1 MKFIA
6 FMASQQGRLLRGSL
20 GLALIVT
27 AILTLEGGG
36 QIFSLLL
43 GSVLLAVAIFDVC
56 LFAPLFGKPL
66 SGSKIGKRPSHSTAS
81 TLLSVAALLVITGAV
96 LARPSDTTTQL
107 TTAAS
112 GSQKTN
118 ILAPPDETTPEAV
131 TANKQSQ
138 DELLLYL
145 VEEEKLAHDVY
156 TVMYEQ
162 YGANVFGNILKS
174 EQNHQGQVLTLLQA
188 RSIAD
193 PRSSER
199 GVFRN
204 PELQAL
210 YDQLVAQG
218 KQSTVEAYKVG
229 VAVEEKDIADI
240 TTQLATATDNDIV
253 ATLER
258 LRTGSENHLRAFN
271 RQLSRY

>member
-6 FMASQQGRLLRGSL
+6 FIASRQSRLLRGSV

-36 QIFSLLL
+36 QIFSLVL
-43 GSVLLAVAIFDVC
+43 GSVLLAVAVFDVC
-56 LFAPLFGKPL
+56 LLAPLFGKPL
-66 SGSKIGKRPSHSTAS
+66 SGSKICKRPSHSTTS
-81 TLLSVAALLVITGAV
+81 MLLSVAAFLVITGAV
-96 LARPSDTTTQL
+96 LARPSHTTPQL
-107 TTAAS
+107 TTAVS

-118 ILAPPDETTPEAV
+118 IATPPEETTPEAV

-145 VEEEKLAHDVY
+145 IEEEKLAHDVY
-156 TVMYEQ
+156 AYMYEQ

-199 GVFRN
+199 GVFSN

-210 YDQLVAQG
+210 YDQLVARG

-229 VAVEEKDIADI
+229 VTIEEKDIADI
-240 TTQLATATDNDIV
+240 TTQLATATDSDVV